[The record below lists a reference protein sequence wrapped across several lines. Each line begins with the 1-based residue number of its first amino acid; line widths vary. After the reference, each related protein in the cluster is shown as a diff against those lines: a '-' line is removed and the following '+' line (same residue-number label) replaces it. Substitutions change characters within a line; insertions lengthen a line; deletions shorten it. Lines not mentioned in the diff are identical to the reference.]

1 MANPPLSRWRIKG
14 MSLAAWQH
22 PKGYVT
28 YSYEKSYYDKANSEW
43 KQSKILFREDLLALA
58 EMAQEASNWELKGAT
73 PEGFRVKPSEQDDF
87 LNPLP
92 PIKVN
97 ENTKPSTITDDDDIP
112 F

>member
-28 YSYEKSYYDKANSEW
+28 YSYEKSYFDKNTNEW

-58 EMAQEASNWELKGAT
+58 TMAQQASNWELKGAT
-73 PEGFRVKPSEQDDF
+73 PEGFRIKPSEQDDF

-97 ENTKPSTITDDDDIP
+97 ENTKTSTITDDDDIP